1 MQKAKQSILKGQFQT
16 LLPPIKHCKICFNE
30 IKIDDFC
37 RLFDQNICLCRSCQ
51 KLLEP
56 KLIFFNVD
64 QYKAVSLYDY
74 SEFIKKQIYL
84 FKGCFDYEMKEIFLN
99 LFIKELNIY
108 FKGYKIVPVPSYKKD
123 DELRGFNH
131 VMEVFK
137 QMGLDIL
144 PIVEKTEHFKQ
155 ADKSAKE
162 RQSINKYLRLMSTKQ
177 LTKDRILIVDDI
189 YTTGSTMRAV
199 INLVEKL
206 HPKEIKILVLAKT
219 KNKEGKKSNTKQSL
233 H

>member
-1 MQKAKQSILKGQFQT
+1 
-16 LLPPIKHCKICFNE
+16 
-30 IKIDDFC
+30 
-37 RLFDQNICLCRSCQ
+37 
-51 KLLEP
+51 
-56 KLIFFNVD
+56 
-64 QYKAVSLYDY
+64 
-74 SEFIKKQIYL
+74 
-84 FKGCFDYEMKEIFLN
+84 
-99 LFIKELNIY
+99 
-108 FKGYKIVPVPSYKKD
+108 
-123 DELRGFNH
+123 
-131 VMEVFK
+131 MEVFK